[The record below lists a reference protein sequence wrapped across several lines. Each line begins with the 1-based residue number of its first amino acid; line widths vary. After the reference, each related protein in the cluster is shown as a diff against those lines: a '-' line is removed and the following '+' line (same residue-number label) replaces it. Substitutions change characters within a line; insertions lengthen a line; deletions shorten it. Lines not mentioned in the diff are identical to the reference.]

1 MSGAENYFHT
11 YNGQAV
17 SERTLV
23 EIAFNY
29 SPIPKALVSRE
40 GKFLDVNQ
48 AFCKFIGYDKEELC
62 DMDFTAISHPED
74 VPLSIMYREQL
85 LSGSI
90 SALQMEQR
98 YLHKGGETLWGRLHI
113 ASVVEDSE
121 PLPFLIAQIVDM
133 TNDKVAEDNL
143 RRLKSFYDNSSE
155 GIAIFDVNGY
165 VTQVNAAFEQ
175 ILGYSEAELIGKHF
189 PFNPA
194 NAASDAAPIC
204 AIENEGKYVQDV
216 QLTMQRRD
224 GELIWVNMT
233 TSPIRNDAGVSVGMA
248 SIVRDI
254 TKSKLA
260 EQKLSQTTQ
269 LYNMILESSTDII
282 TYGLADSGYLYVS
295 PSIHSTL
302 GYEPA
307 ELLGKSASHLCHP
320 DDVERVVSEYH
331 KVMASGS
338 EEGSVTARVRHKNG
352 NYRWFETKTRV
363 RRDGSNA
370 VHIISVSRD
379 VSEEMHMQESLEHA
393 LRIAKLGHWDW
404 DLRCDSIV
412 YSQQA
417 RDILGIEKNGVINY
431 EQFLARVHPEDR
443 TLVAQS
449 VKKAVDIGTHFDRIF
464 RVVRT
469 NDGSTRYLHSQGEM
483 MVDEDGVPVRMVG
496 AFQDITEQRLL
507 EQQLAA
513 SDERYQLLV
522 ENSLDGIGVIE
533 DGIWAYLNKAGLAL
547 FGAAQLEELVG
558 RRVLDFVH
566 PDYHEQYAQ
575 NVQALYSGET
585 VRFADQRFCKLSGE
599 VFYLEVVS
607 TPMGGKAVQVVFRDI
622 TEREKTNERL
632 LQSEKL
638 SAVGQLA
645 ASIAHEVRN
654 PLTAL
659 RGFTQILHKKSREPN
674 RRYFTI
680 MLGELDRIE
689 MILNEML
696 VLAKPQSVTYQPHDI
711 ELVLQEVITLVTPQ
725 SVMKSVSLELD
736 FAEGELLVL
745 CDPSQLKQVFINVI
759 KNAIEAMPLGGTVK
773 IKGSTMDGKLQIDF
787 VDEGEGIPEDS
798 LRKLG
803 EPFFTTKERGTGLG
817 LMVSHRIVTAHN
829 GGMDISSQLGVG
841 TTVRIVL
848 PLHGESGVEGIQL

>member
-1 MSGAENYFHT
+1 MSGGENYFHT

-40 GKFLDVNQ
+40 GKFLEVNQ
-48 AFCKFIGYDKEELC
+48 AFCQFIGYDKVELC
-62 DMDFTAISHPED
+62 SMDFAAISHPED
-74 VPLSIMYREQL
+74 LPLSIVYREQL

-90 SALQMEQR
+90 SAFQVEQR
-98 YLHKGGETLWGRLHI
+98 YRHKGGETLWGRLHI

-121 PLPFLIAQIVDM
+121 PLPFLIAQIVDV
-133 TNDKVAEDNL
+133 TKDKVAEDNL

-155 GIAIFDVNGY
+155 GIAIFDVYGR

-175 ILGYSEAELIGKHF
+175 ILGYSEAELIGKRF
-189 PFNPA
+189 PLNPA
-194 NAASDAAPIC
+194 NAASDAAPIF
-204 AIENEGKYVQDV
+204 AIQNEGKYVQDV
-216 QLTMQRRD
+216 QLTVQRRD
-224 GELIWVNMT
+224 GELIWVNIT
-233 TSPIRNDAGVSVGMA
+233 TSPIRNDSGVSVGTA

-254 TKSKLA
+254 TKRKLA
-260 EQKLSQTTQ
+260 EQKLAETTQ

-302 GYEPA
+302 GYQPA

-320 DDVERVVSEYH
+320 DDVERVVNDFH
-331 KVMASGS
+331 QVMASGS
-338 EEGSVTARVRHKNG
+338 EESSVTARVRHKNG

-363 RRDGSNA
+363 RRDNSNA

-379 VSEEMHMQESLEHA
+379 VSEEMRLQESLEHA

-412 YSQQA
+412 FSQQA
-417 RDILGIEKNGVINY
+417 RDILGVEKNAVINY
-431 EQFLARVHPEDR
+431 EQFLALVYPEDR
-443 TLVAQS
+443 KLVAQS
-449 VKKAVDIGTHFDRIF
+449 VKKSVEIGTQFDRIF
-464 RVVRT
+464 RVLCM
-469 NDGSTRYLHSQGEM
+469 NDSSTRYLHSQGEM
-483 MVDEDGVPVRMVG
+483 MLDEDGVPVRMVG

-507 EQQLAA
+507 EQQLED
-513 SDERYQLLV
+513 SNERYQLLV

-533 DGIWAYLNKAGLAL
+533 DGKWVYLNQAGLAL
-547 FGAAQLEELVG
+547 FGATQLEELMG
-558 RRVLDFVH
+558 QRVLDFVH
-566 PDYHEQYAQ
+566 PDHHEQYTK
-575 NVQALYSGET
+575 NVQALYGGET
-585 VRFADQRFCKLSGE
+585 VRFADQRFYKLNGE

-622 TEREKTNERL
+622 TERKKTNEML
-632 LQSEKL
+632 LRSEKL

-659 RGFTQILHKKSREPN
+659 KGFTQILHKKSRDPN
-674 RRYFTI
+674 RRYFNI
-680 MLGELDRIE
+680 MLGELDRIQ

-725 SVMKSVSLELD
+725 SVMKNVALELD
-736 FAEGELLVL
+736 LAEGVLLVL

-759 KNAIEAMPLGGTVK
+759 KNAIEAMPAGGAVK
-773 IKGSTMDGKLQIDF
+773 IKGSTVDGKLQIDF

-798 LRKLG
+798 LPRLG
-803 EPFFTTKERGTGLG
+803 EPFFTTKEHGTGLG
-817 LMVSHRIVTAHN
+817 LMVSHRIVTAH
-829 GGMDISSQLGVG
+829 GGTIDISSQVGVG
-841 TTVRIVL
+841 TTVKIVL
-848 PLHGESGVEGIQL
+848 PLHGGARR